1 MGKMGRGFCAIRSDD
16 TSKRVFGKRHVS
28 ASLDG
33 NDLALFNCKYKRGQI
48 FHGFASTSPILHR
61 SFSESQSDVFFV
73 PPLLFQKPSILAICF
88 SSVSASQNTTL
99 TFGKPFSEMQTSTAM
114 TLLLDPVYP
123 YPSISLLK
131 ISKSQTTCS
140 SPLSSESV
148 YNKLLCPRVLSE
160 LQYPKEDDHHEM
172 SVSFSRI
179 SHGENR
185 CLLPLPFSK
194 TLIPSTC
201 VLALCPTLKST
212 SSNYMSDLF

>member
-1 MGKMGRGFCAIRSDD
+1 MFSSFRPLE
-16 TSKRVFGKRHVS
+16 TSTPRI
-28 ASLDG
+28 
-33 NDLALFNCKYKRGQI
+33 YE
-48 FHGFASTSPILHR
+48 
-61 SFSESQSDVFFV
+61 SFS
-73 PPLLFQKPSILAICF
+73 KIHT
-88 SSVSASQNTTL
+88 SSTMAR
-99 TFGKPFSEMQTSTAM
+99 
-114 TLLLDPVYP
+114 LLDPVYL

-140 SPLSSESV
+140 SPPSSESV

-160 LQYPKEDDHHEM
+160 LQYPKEDNHHDM

-212 SSNYMSDLF
+212 SSNYMSDFSKSLLRYYICSSLNTYALWPRRCGSREV